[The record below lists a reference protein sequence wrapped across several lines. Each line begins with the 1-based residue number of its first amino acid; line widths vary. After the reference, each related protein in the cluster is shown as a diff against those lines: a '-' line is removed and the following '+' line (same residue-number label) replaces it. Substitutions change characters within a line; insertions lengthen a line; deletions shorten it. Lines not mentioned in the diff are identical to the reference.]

1 MSSIA
6 DVRISAVVVQ
16 TLIFLGS
23 SVFLSLVVLKATRSL
38 VLTLMLTVLLYGN
51 IVTTLYNYIAVTESL
66 VTSSAMVALG
76 ALIQFYRTRR
86 VSWFALICVV
96 AALNIV
102 IRPAGQVYLPFLIVI
117 GLYAWAGAS
126 RQPYAEWRARCALTV
141 LVSYGS
147 IYAVNHTVH
156 GFAGTNS
163 NHGTGLLGKAM
174 LLAPKHAGE
183 FQGTPLQEPV
193 AEIARIM
200 DPVVTRLDQMENGRA
215 RTLISQTY
223 VNYLR
228 FGVLFPMYRERFNHA
243 DGWDRELYVRDIAN
257 AIVSKDL
264 PGYLVTG
271 AKPRASLIS

>member
-1 MSSIA
+1 MA
-6 DVRISAVVVQ
+6 
-16 TLIFLGS
+16 
-23 SVFLSLVVLKATRSL
+23 
-38 VLTLMLTVLLYGN
+38 
-51 IVTTLYNYIAVTESL
+51 
-66 VTSSAMVALG
+66 G
-76 ALIQFYRTRR
+76 AL
-86 VSWFALICVV
+86 
-96 AALNIV
+96 
-102 IRPAGQVYLPFLIVI
+102 
-117 GLYAWAGAS
+117 
-126 RQPYAEWRARCALTV
+126 ALTV

-183 FQGTPLQEPV
+183 FAGTPLQEPV
-193 AEIARIM
+193 AELARIM
-200 DPVVTRLDQMENGRA
+200 EPVVTRLDEMENERA

-264 PGYLVTG
+264 AGYLELSWREFMALVNLAPIMTSAEAADARADVERLAPWPYDG
-271 AKPRASLIS
+271 DESWEYESGPRLLKMEIEIGDGSAARLRSWLSG